1 MHLVRRIRAP
11 PALKPK
17 HGAMNLFTYGTLMD
31 PEVWARVARVESV
44 SRPAVLQGYEARRLR
59 GVAWPGLV
67 AAPGVSTRGLL
78 YLNVSA
84 EAMARLDA
92 YEDRCYRRIELPV
105 VLDDGTS
112 VPAQTYLIVQ
122 EYAFMVLP
130 DPWAPPV

>member
-1 MHLVRRIRAP
+1 MPNRHLSQI
-11 PALKPK
+11 

-31 PEVWARVARVESV
+31 PEVWARVAREECVR
-44 SRPAVLQGYEARRLR
+44 RPAVLHGYEARRLR
-59 GVAWPGLV
+59 GVTWPGLV
-67 AAPGVSTRGLL
+67 AAPGISTRGLL

-112 VPAQTYLIVQ
+112 VPAHTYLIVP
-122 EYAFMVLP
+122 ECAFMVQP
-130 DPWAPPV
+130 ERWVPPT